1 MSSRD
6 NGLKEKR
13 KGLNFPENWNIKRN
27 MMFWK
32 KWKKRR
38 AGADRNRRR
47 EPRSEDGCTITL
59 TPRHSPG
66 RREGKVL
73 YYGRTK
79 NASPSGLKID
89 CDVQFPVGTVLSIKL
104 QSPRT
109 RQLIQAAGQ
118 VKWVTPMDDGRYFEI
133 GLEFVETS
141 VRSIMEL
148 LEHI

>member
-1 MSSRD
+1 M
-6 NGLKEKR
+6 
-13 KGLNFPENWNIKRN
+13 LNFIENWNKKRGA
-27 MMFWK
+27 MLWK
-32 KWKKRR
+32 KSKKKRSK
-38 AGADRNRRR
+38 AGHDRRR
-47 EPRSEDGCTITL
+47 EPRYEDGCTITL
-59 TPRHSPG
+59 IPRDSADHQG
-66 RREGKVL
+66 GKVL

-109 RQLIQAAGQ
+109 RRLIQAMGE
-118 VKWVTPMDDGRYFEI
+118 VKWVTAVEGGRYFEI

-148 LEHI
+148 LEHIYKA

>member
-1 MSSRD
+1 MF
-6 NGLKEKR
+6 LKKR
-13 KGLNFPENWNIKRN
+13 
-27 MMFWK
+27 
-32 KWKKRR
+32 KKRR
-38 AGADRNRRR
+38 AAPDLDRRR
-47 EPRSEDGCTITL
+47 EPRCEDGCTVTL
-59 TPRHSPG
+59 IPG
-66 RREGKVL
+66 PSAGRPGKKIL

-109 RQLIQAAGQ
+109 RRLIQAVGE
-118 VKWVTPMDDGRYFEI
+118 VKWVTAVEGGRYFEI

-148 LEHI
+148 LEHIYKA